1 MGKQKLANTKYISEE
16 VSMQDVL
23 RDRSQPKHLL
33 THELTL
39 SHKRST
45 VDKFAATDAVCYP

>member
-1 MGKQKLANTKYISEE
+1 MGKQKLANTKYISED